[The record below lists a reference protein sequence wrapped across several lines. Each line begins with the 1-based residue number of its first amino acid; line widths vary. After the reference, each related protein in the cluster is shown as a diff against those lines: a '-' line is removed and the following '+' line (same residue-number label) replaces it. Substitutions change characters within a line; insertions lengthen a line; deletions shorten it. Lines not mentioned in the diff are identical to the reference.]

1 MTLTA
6 PCDNGLHSQYLFNCT
21 LQPVHVRL
29 KQGEMRK
36 KEVLEV
42 PLGFLRLAQGKDEAY
57 GNLLPPSYGRIGTAG
72 FFGQAERLIR

>member
-1 MTLTA
+1 M
-6 PCDNGLHSQYLFNCT
+6 
-21 LQPVHVRL
+21 RL

-57 GNLLPPSYGRIGTAG
+57 GNLLPPSYGRVGTAG

>member
-1 MTLTA
+1 M
-6 PCDNGLHSQYLFNCT
+6 
-21 LQPVHVRL
+21 RL